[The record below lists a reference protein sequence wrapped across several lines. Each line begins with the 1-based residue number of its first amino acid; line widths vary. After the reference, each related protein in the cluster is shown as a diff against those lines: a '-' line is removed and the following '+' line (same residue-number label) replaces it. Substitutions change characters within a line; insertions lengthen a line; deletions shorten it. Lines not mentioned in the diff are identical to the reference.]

1 MQEKGKNGNNR
12 IFATKILIIT
22 LFFIRRVLKGIL
34 VVGASGGNPERL
46 FAFPLSTS
54 STTKIPML

>member
-1 MQEKGKNGNNR
+1 MQEKGKSGNNS

-22 LFFIRRVLKGIL
+22 LFFKTCFERNF
-34 VVGASGGNPERL
+34 SGGRFGWESGAPFSL
-46 FAFPLSTS
+46 FLLSIF